1 MSLLLYGIVETDGE
15 RPFGAGLD
23 GGPLRGVVEQPLLA
37 VVSEHAGA
45 APEPSAATLTA
56 YERIVAR
63 LMDRGTILPARFGS
77 MLDDEPEV
85 RALLRRRREDLVA
98 RLRRVRG
105 AVEISLRASWREAT
119 RPQSDSSRPQSDDG
133 GTQRGTA
140 YLRQR
145 LELRQSARRVAGE
158 LDSLKPLALS
168 SRRTL
173 APRPD
178 VPLLDAYLV
187 DRARVDEFVALV
199 EQIDVDLDD
208 VDLVCTGP
216 WPPYS
221 FAEGAPV

>member
-1 MSLLLYGIVETDGE
+1 MRLLLYGIVETDGE
-15 RPFGAGLD
+15 GPSGTGLY
-23 GGPLRGVVEQPLLA
+23 GGPLRGVVEEPLLA
-37 VVSEHAGA
+37 VVSEHAGT
-45 APEPSAATLTA
+45 APEPSANTLTA
-56 YERIVAR
+56 YERIVSR
-63 LMDRGTILPARFGS
+63 LMDRGAILPARFGS
-77 MLDDEPEV
+77 VVDDEPEV
-85 RALLRRRREDLVA
+85 RALLQRRRDDLLA

-105 AVEISLRASWREAT
+105 AVEISLRASSREAT
-119 RPQSDSSRPQSDDG
+119 RPRSDGSRPQSDCR
-133 GTQRGTA
+133 GTQSGTA
-140 YLRQR
+140 YLRER

-187 DRARVDEFVALV
+187 EKERVDEFVALV
-199 EQIDVDLDD
+199 ERIGVGLDD

>member
-15 RPFGAGLD
+15 GPFGAGLD
-23 GGPLRGVVEQPLLA
+23 GGPLRGVVEEPLLA

-105 AVEISLRASWREAT
+105 AVEISLRASSREAT
-119 RPQSDSSRPQSDDG
+119 RPQSDDG
-133 GTQRGTA
+133 GTQSGTA
-140 YLRQR
+140 YLRER

-173 APRPD
+173 EPRPD

-187 DRARVDEFVALV
+187 DRERVDEFVALV

-221 FAEGAPV
+221 FAEGPPV